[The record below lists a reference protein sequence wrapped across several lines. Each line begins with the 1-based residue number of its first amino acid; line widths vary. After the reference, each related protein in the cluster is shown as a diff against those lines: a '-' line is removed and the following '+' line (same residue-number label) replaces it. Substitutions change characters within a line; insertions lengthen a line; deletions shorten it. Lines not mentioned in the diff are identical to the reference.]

1 MDGDLFL
8 HWLSARRSGTLPD
21 ATKTAAA
28 LVPGVSDARAAR
40 RYLRRLEDLGHI
52 DLAWNTNTWQIRPRT
67 LTHLP
72 GSSAFALILG
82 ERSVGFEE
90 HVDSEFALHIMR
102 PPATENDTFSDPAA
116 LLLEY
121 DTEAELREMAKAIE
135 ATFVSCAAVS
145 VARSLTSLRPGAISS
160 GPNRL
165 GSPIQMFMSSTGFT
179 DIDFPRRDGLY
190 RQLANGPFNYWIFE
204 GGAWAVTS
212 HDEGIC
218 LINGMRRR
226 DLIEFH
232 PEDDDGDAVGTLR
245 VDAGLSLPA
254 PHRRALTLCSGL
266 SALTERTGGWTTY
279 HNVPFSVA
287 HLVATSLHQQLRT
300 TR

>member
-8 HWLSARRSGTLPD
+8 NWLSARRSGTLPD
-21 ATKTAAA
+21 ATRTAAA
-28 LVPGVSDARAAR
+28 LVSGVSDPRAAR

-52 DLAWNTNTWQIRPRT
+52 DLAWSKNTWQIRPRT

-72 GSSAFALILG
+72 GSSAFVLILG
-82 ERSVGFEE
+82 ERSVGLEE
-90 HVDSEFALHIMR
+90 RIDSEFALHVMR
-102 PPATENDTFSDPAA
+102 PPAREDDTFSDPAA

-121 DTEAELREMAKAIE
+121 DTEAELREMAAAIE

-145 VARSLTSLRPGAISS
+145 VARSLTPLRPGAISS

-165 GSPIQMFMSSTGFT
+165 GSPIQMFTTSTGFA

-190 RQLANGPFNYWIFE
+190 RQLTNGPFNYWIFE
-204 GGAWAVTS
+204 AGTWAVTS

-226 DLIEFH
+226 DLLEFH
-232 PEDDDGDAVGTLR
+232 PEDNDGEPVGTLR
-245 VDAGLSLPA
+245 VDAGLPLPA
-254 PHRRALTLCSGL
+254 PHRRALTLCIGL
-266 SALTERTGGWTTY
+266 SALSERTGAWTY
-279 HNVPFSVA
+279 RNVPLSVA
-287 HLVATSLHQQLRT
+287 HLVAKSLHQQLRT
-300 TR
+300 T

>member
-8 HWLSARRSGTLPD
+8 NWLSARRCGTLPD
-21 ATKTAAA
+21 ATRTAAA
-28 LVPGVSDARAAR
+28 LVSGVSDPRAAR
-40 RYLRRLEDLGHI
+40 LYLRRLEDLGHI
-52 DLAWNTNTWQIRPRT
+52 DLAWSTNTWQIRTRT

-90 HVDSEFALHIMR
+90 QVDSEFALHVMR
-102 PPATENDTFSDPAA
+102 PPTTENDAFSDPGA

-121 DTEAELREMAKAIE
+121 DTEAELREMAEAIE

-145 VARSLTSLRPGAISS
+145 VARGLKPLRAGTISN

-165 GSPIQMFMSSTGFT
+165 GSPIQMFTTSAGFT
-179 DIDFPRRDGLY
+179 DVDFPRLDGLY
-190 RQLANGPFNYWIFE
+190 RQLANGPYNYWIFDA
-204 GGAWAVTS
+204 GTWAVTS

-226 DLIEFH
+226 DLLEFH
-232 PEDDDGDAVGTLR
+232 PEDNDGEPVGTLC
-245 VDAGLSLPA
+245 VDAGLPLPA

-266 SALTERTGGWTTY
+266 SALSERTGAWTY
-279 HNVPFSVA
+279 RNVPVSVA
-287 HLVATSLHQQLRT
+287 LLVAKSLHQQLRT